1 MGKTTGDGYKKES
14 AFLRATRPASDA
26 PPPTLVPPI
35 LMVPLRTK
43 TTRPPLGAL
52 PGPQTRWLLAAAA
65 AMLLPVAAR
74 AQPAGLPPAS
84 SQPFPTIEAGMHTA
98 IINRIGVDAAGR
110 YAVTASDDKTA
121 RVWDLASGK
130 QLAVLRVP
138 LGADNEGKLYAV
150 ALSPDGRLVALGGWA
165 DPDGFN
171 NHSLYLF
178 DRASGRMV
186 QRIDGLS
193 EVINHLAFSADG
205 RHLAAALGDSNG
217 IRVFSGGP
225 PWKEVARDTDYEGGS
240 YSVTFD
246 RTGRLVATCEDGK
259 LRLYDAFFRL
269 IAVREVEGGNDPTH
283 ARFSPDGR
291 RIAVGFYDSTAV
303 SVVSGADL
311 SPLFQAD
318 TKGVDNGSLSSVAW
332 SADGQTLVAAGRNS
346 LPNGRLPLRSWDAQG
361 LGPLRTLP
369 LANVTS
375 TVMDLRSLAGG
386 RLVFAAA
393 SPAWGVVDNDGRELV
408 FQGPPILDHRG
419 NFDAFRLSPS
429 AEILEFKHGTWRDG
443 KWQRTLA
450 RFDLTTRRLE
460 RNVSPRAGLQAPRT
474 TRLPVTN
481 WEDSTTPRLGET
493 PLDLKPYERSRSL
506 AVSRDGQRFALGAEW
521 SVYLFDARGQ
531 RRWRKPL
538 PGVAWLVNLSDDG
551 RYVVAA
557 LGDGTIRWY
566 RSSDGTEA
574 LALFVHGDGKRW
586 VVWTPEGFYDAAP
599 GADGLIGYHLNNG
612 RDAAGTFI
620 SSAQLQRQFYR
631 PDLIARRIA
640 GDEAAIAAAVAA
652 VGDVRQTLRAASLP
666 PALTILSQRLL
677 SDGDLEITYRLED
690 RGGGIGP
697 VELRLDGA
705 VLEGRA
711 NPPVAGINRH
721 RLPPPS
727 GKARLQLLAYSRGGL
742 VASQPVGLDVK
753 GAASS
758 EPTTLHLLAVGI
770 TAYRDGA
777 LRSGVRFA
785 AGDASA
791 FRDALSTPG
800 RASTARVADPVLL
813 IDEQATAG
821 RIRQE
826 LQAMAKRV
834 RPADLFVLYLAG
846 HGVSDEKGEYVFLP
860 VDLVYRNRESMA
872 SGLGGE
878 ELRTILRLIPS
889 SKIVVVL
896 DTCSSGSFG
905 LSGRSLGEKGA
916 IDRLARLSG
925 RVVFAAAGDQKMAL
939 ESPDNQR
946 GIFTGVLLR
955 ALAGE
960 ADTNRDGQVGV
971 REVAEFVEAEVQRIT
986 RQLFGY
992 EQNPM
997 SDLGTASFPLSR
1009 SGGGR

>member
-1 MGKTTGDGYKKES
+1 MLVL
-14 AFLRATRPASDA
+14 LRA
-26 PPPTLVPPI
+26 
-35 LMVPLRTK
+35 K
-43 TTRPPLGAL
+43 TTRPPLRFL
-52 PGPQTRWLLAAAA
+52 PCRETHWLFAAAA
-65 AMLLPVAAR
+65 ALLLPVP
-74 AQPAGLPPAS
+74 AQAQLVGLPPAS
-84 SQPFPTIEAGMHTA
+84 SQPFPAIEAGMHTA
-98 IINRIGVDAAGR
+98 IIKRIGVDAAGR

-138 LGADNEGKLYAV
+138 LGADDEGKLYAV
-150 ALSPDGRLVALGGWA
+150 ALSPDGRLAALGGWTA
-165 DPDGFN
+165 PEGII

-193 EVINHLAFSADG
+193 DVINHLAFSADG
-205 RHLAAALGDSNG
+205 RHLAAALGGRNG

-225 PWKEVARDTDYEGGS
+225 PWKEVARDTDYGGGS

-259 LRLYDAFFRL
+259 LRLYDPAFRL
-269 IAVREVEGGNDPTH
+269 IAVREVEGGKDPTH

-311 SPLFQAD
+311 SPIFQAD

-346 LPNGRLPLRSWDAQG
+346 LPNGLWALRSWDAQG
-361 LGPLRTLP
+361 RGHLRTLP

-375 TVMDLRSLAGG
+375 TVMDLVPLAGG

-393 SPAWGVVDNDGRELV
+393 SPAWGVVDAGGRQSV

-419 NFDAFRLSPS
+419 NFDAFRISPS
-429 AEILEFKHGTWRDG
+429 AEVLEFKQDTWRDG

-450 RFDLTTRRLE
+450 RFDLTTLRLE

-481 WEDSTTPRLGET
+481 WEHSTTPRLGET
-493 PLDLKPYERSRSL
+493 PLGLRRYEVSRSL
-506 AVSRDGQRFALGAEW
+506 AVSRDGQRFALGADW
-521 SVYLFDARGQ
+521 YLYLFDARGQ
-531 RRWRKPL
+531 RRWSKPL

-586 VVWTPEGFYDAAP
+586 VVWTPEGFYAAAP
-599 GADGLIGYHLNNG
+599 GADGLIGYQLNNG

-631 PDLIARRIA
+631 PDLVARRLA

-652 VGDVRQTLRAASLP
+652 VGDVRKNLNSSSLP

-677 SDGDLEITYRLED
+677 PDGDLEITYRLDD

-697 VELRLDGA
+697 VELRLNGA

-727 GKARLQLLAYSRGGL
+727 GKARLQLLAYSRGL

-777 LRSGVRFA
+777 LRQGVRFA
-785 AGDASA
+785 AGDARA
-791 FRDALSTPG
+791 FHDALTVAG
-800 RASTARVADPVLL
+800 RSSTARVAKPVLL
-813 IDEQATAG
+813 TDEDATAS

-826 LQAMAKRV
+826 LQAMAQRV

-846 HGVSDEKGEYVFLP
+846 HGVSNEKGEYVFLP
-860 VDLVYRNRESMA
+860 VDLVYRNSEALA
-872 SGLGGE
+872 SGGLGGD
-878 ELRTILRLIPS
+878 ELRTLLARIPS
-889 SKIVVVL
+889 SKSVVVL

-905 LSGRSLGEKGA
+905 LSGRSLGEKGG

-955 ALAGE
+955 ALGGE
-960 ADTNRDGQVGV
+960 GDTNRDGHVGV
-971 REVAEFVEAEVQRIT
+971 REVADFVEAEVQRIT

-992 EQNPM
+992 EQTPM
-997 SDLGTASFPLSR
+997 SDLRGQNFPLSR
-1009 SGGGR
+1009 TGVGR